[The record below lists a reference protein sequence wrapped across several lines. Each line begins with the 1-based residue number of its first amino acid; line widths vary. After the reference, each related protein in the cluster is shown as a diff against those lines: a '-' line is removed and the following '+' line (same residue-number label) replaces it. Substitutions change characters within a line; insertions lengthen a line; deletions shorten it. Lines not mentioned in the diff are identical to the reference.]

1 MENTSLQHDV
11 SSTPLDNDAA
21 DDDDLS
27 LYLAH
32 IRHVSVKVVYIIIGT
47 IGIIDNLFVILIF
60 ALFIKISD
68 KVPVRLL
75 SDSIFNR
82 YSIQK

>member
-1 MENTSLQHDV
+1 MKNASLWYDVLNNVTS
-11 SSTPLDNDAA
+11 SSTPLDDDDAAAA

-32 IRHVSVKVVYIIIGT
+32 IRHVAVKIIYITIAT
-47 IGIIDNLFVILIF
+47 IGIIDNLFVIIIF

-68 KVPVRLL
+68 KVC
-75 SDSIFNR
+75 
-82 YSIQK
+82 